1 MLRGKDQ
8 EAEQFWTHWATC
20 SSRRQPQPCA
30 SSLSATWTP
39 PALDTQ
45 APCREEPWEAEEVL
59 VLAWGRKLLE
69 AAESPGVGDPLLR
82 AAAGAAGMEQVL
94 WSSLAPGPLGAV
106 FRASR
111 ASEGP

>member
-1 MLRGKDQ
+1 MLGDKDQ
-8 EAEQFWTHWATC
+8 EAEQFWTHWAAC

-30 SSLSATWTP
+30 SSPSATWTP
-39 PALDTQ
+39 APDTQ
-45 APCREEPWEAEEVL
+45 APCGEEPREAEEVL
-59 VLAWGRKLLE
+59 VLAWGQKLLE

-82 AAAGAAGMEQVL
+82 AAARAAGMEQVL